1 MKGSGRRMRGA
12 SSGVSLG
19 KTSRRRPSRL
29 AELTIEARQIVQL
42 SAKEYRKK
50 KEPLTKKALGNFKS
64 KPFPHMRQNSCWE
77 GCIKAMNSH
86 NSFGVPLPGEYV
98 TKELYAPLLLRNTS
112 R

>member
-1 MKGSGRRMRGA
+1 M
-12 SSGVSLG
+12 
-19 KTSRRRPSRL
+19 
-29 AELTIEARQIVQL
+29 AELAVEAKQIVQL

-50 KEPLTKKALGNFKS
+50 KKEPLTEKAFGNFKS
-64 KPFPHMRQNSCWE
+64 KPFPICVRTAVGR